1 MFPTILLAAMINLT
15 APQPPPLPKPSPTP
29 ESPLPGSD
37 RRDGN
42 Q

>member
-1 MFPTILLAAMINLT
+1 MFPTILLAVMINLT
-15 APQPPPLPKPSPTP
+15 TPKPPPLPKPSPTH